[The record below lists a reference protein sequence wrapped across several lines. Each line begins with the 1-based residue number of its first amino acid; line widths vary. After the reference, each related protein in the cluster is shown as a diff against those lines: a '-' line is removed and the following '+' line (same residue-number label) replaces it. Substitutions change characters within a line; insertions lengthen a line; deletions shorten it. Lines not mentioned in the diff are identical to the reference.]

1 MRRRELGLLIGVV
14 AIPLAVR
21 AQQPDRMRRIGRA
34 HGRNCRRYGELSAVN
49 TREQWQLTRD
59 AAELYERYPARYIL
73 GPWAPLLVDAARLE
87 AGERVLDVAC
97 GTGVVT
103 RAAAERVGPTGRIV
117 GVDLNPGMIAVARSL
132 PAPIGASIEW
142 LERSA
147 LDLRLEDASF
157 DVVLCQQGLQF
168 FPDKAVALQEMRRVL
183 DRGGRLALSVWH
195 STGLYNSAVGEALA
209 RFVGNETAVR
219 FSSSRQAPTAEE
231 LQRLA
236 MEASFSDIEVRIS
249 RINVHLPR
257 LDKFTLDHLAATPVA
272 PVIAAADP
280 EARKKIGASVMKQL
294 QRYADGDGVTYP
306 EETLVLT
313 AQVR

>member
-117 GVDLNPGMIAVARSL
+117 GVDLNPGMIAARLIFGWRMPALTWFSVSRDYSSFQIKRSRCRRCAECSTVAAVS
-132 PAPIGASIEW
+132 
-142 LERSA
+142 RSA
-147 LDLRLEDASF
+147 SGIAPGFITAPSVKRLLDSWAMKPPS
-157 DVVLCQQGLQF
+157 
-168 FPDKAVALQEMRRVL
+168 A
-183 DRGGRLALSVWH
+183 LALH
-195 STGLYNSAVGEALA
+195 DKLPPQRNCSASQWKRA
-209 RFVGNETAVR
+209 F
-219 FSSSRQAPTAEE
+219 
-231 LQRLA
+231 
-236 MEASFSDIEVRIS
+236 
-249 RINVHLPR
+249 
-257 LDKFTLDHLAATPVA
+257 
-272 PVIAAADP
+272 
-280 EARKKIGASVMKQL
+280 QL
-294 QRYADGDGVTYP
+294 
-306 EETLVLT
+306 
-313 AQVR
+313 